1 MWFQNEIMHIKMLA
15 ILEDELWKYS
25 NLCFCLERMHRI
37 IMYSDSSHSV
47 LAICETKHAKAKY
60 WISIKSMK
68 KMGKERKRK
77 KKHNPFFLLWHR
89 YFLKISAMVI
99 FHIVILPFRRIEHP
113 EMIKSY
119 KKNPPHLE
127 WVLLSSVWK
136 SSLITVRKIAIAD
149 QIVFCYNR
157 KIWFWK

>member
-1 MWFQNEIMHIKMLA
+1 MLA

-77 KKHNPFFLLWHR
+77 KKQNPFFLLWHR

-99 FHIVILPFRRIEHP
+99 FHIVMMSNFAIWRIEHP
-113 EMIKSY
+113 EMTKSY
-119 KKNPPHLE
+119 KKKPLHLE
-127 WVLLSSVWK
+127 WVLLSSDWK
-136 SSLITVRKIAIAD
+136 FFLNSLRKIAIAD
-149 QIVFCYNR
+149 QIFLL
-157 KIWFWK
+157 

>member
-1 MWFQNEIMHIKMLA
+1 MWFQNEIMHIKILA

-25 NLCFCLERMHRI
+25 NLCFFLERMHRI

-77 KKHNPFFLLWHR
+77 KKQNPFFLLWHR

-99 FHIVILPFRRIEHP
+99 FHIVMMSNFAIWRIEHP
-113 EMIKSY
+113 EMTKSY
-119 KKNPPHLE
+119 KKTRLIWNEYFCHLTG
-127 WVLLSSVWK
+127 
-136 SSLITVRKIAIAD
+136 SLIIIRRKIAIPD
-149 QIVFCYNR
+149 QIFSL
-157 KIWFWK
+157 

>member
-1 MWFQNEIMHIKMLA
+1 MLA

-77 KKHNPFFLLWHR
+77 KKQNLFFLLWHR
-89 YFLKISAMVI
+89 CFLKVSAMVI
-99 FHIVILPFRRIEHP
+99 HIVMMSNF
-113 EMIKSY
+113 
-119 KKNPPHLE
+119 
-127 WVLLSSVWK
+127 
-136 SSLITVRKIAIAD
+136 AI
-149 QIVFCYNR
+149 
-157 KIWFWK
+157 

>member
-1 MWFQNEIMHIKMLA
+1 MLA

-77 KKHNPFFLLWHR
+77 KKQNPFFLLWHR

-119 KKNPPHLE
+119 KKKTASFGMSTFVICLE
-127 WVLLSSVWK
+127 VFSHNSKKNCYSRSDCFLL
-136 SSLITVRKIAIAD
+136 
-149 QIVFCYNR
+149 
-157 KIWFWK
+157 

>member
-1 MWFQNEIMHIKMLA
+1 MLA

-77 KKHNPFFLLWHR
+77 KKQNPFFLLWHR
-89 YFLKISAMVI
+89 YFLKITAMVI
-99 FHIVILPFRRIEHP
+99 FHIVMMSNFTIWCQIYHLKNWTSWNDQILQ
-113 EMIKSY
+113 
-119 KKNPPHLE
+119 KNPPHLE
-127 WVLLSSVWK
+127 WVLLSSDWK
-136 SSLITVRKIAIAD
+136 FNHNKKKNCAIAD
-149 QIVFCYNR
+149 QIFLL
-157 KIWFWK
+157 

>member
-1 MWFQNEIMHIKMLA
+1 MLA

-77 KKHNPFFLLWHR
+77 KKQNPFFLLWHR
-89 YFLKISAMVI
+89 YFLKISANGNFSYCYDVK
-99 FHIVILPFRRIEHP
+99 FCHLEELNIL
-113 EMIKSY
+113 KWLKLT
-119 KKNPPHLE
+119 KKNRLVWNEYFCHLTG
-127 WVLLSSVWK
+127 SFFS
-136 SSLITVRKIAIAD
+136 
-149 QIVFCYNR
+149 
-157 KIWFWK
+157 